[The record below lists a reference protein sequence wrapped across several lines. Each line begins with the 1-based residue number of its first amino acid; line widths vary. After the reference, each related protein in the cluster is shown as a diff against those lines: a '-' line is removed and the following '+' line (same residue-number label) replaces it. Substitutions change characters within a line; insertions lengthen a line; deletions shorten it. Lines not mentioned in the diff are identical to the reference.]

1 MIFSSLKLYF
11 EFFLFPCSING
22 ILLKDNKLTLY
33 FIIIFSQIYALSATG
48 IFEVSISFCMSI
60 KYICIWKESPHFN
73 PVRVAQSFLLWIMFC
88 RSLFV
93 LLILLGHC
101 IVCPSSIYGFWLCI
115 WYLQNFS
122 SSEWK
127 GAVVMEN
134 QWTALIPNSKYFFY
148 FV

>member
-1 MIFSSLKLYF
+1 
-11 EFFLFPCSING
+11 
-22 ILLKDNKLTLY
+22 
-33 FIIIFSQIYALSATG
+33 
-48 IFEVSISFCMSI
+48 MSI
-60 KYICIWKESPHFN
+60 KYICIWKESPLFN

-134 QWTALIPNSKYFFY
+134 QWTALIPNSVLFLLFRVKTNINKNTTIIKCSMYNLCIPNVHENIWRDVNKYSIDKQAIIT
-148 FV
+148 